1 MMLIDKRV
9 KTQQAEDCIEKL
21 SIYQEMA
28 LIEVFQV
35 GFSLLYTRQ
44 RDDGVLA
51 TANRGKSYITIDP
64 SGYANY
70 SPMIDIR

>member
-1 MMLIDKRV
+1 MFIDKRV

-21 SIYQEMA
+21 SIYQEVV

-35 GFSLLYTRQ
+35 GFSLLCTRQ
-44 RDDGVLA
+44 IDDGVLA
-51 TANRGKSYITIDP
+51 IASRGKSFITIDP

-70 SPMIDIR
+70 SPVIDIR

>member
-1 MMLIDKRV
+1 V
-9 KTQQAEDCIEKL
+9 
-21 SIYQEMA
+21 A

-44 RDDGVLA
+44 IDDGMLA
-51 TANRGKSYITIDP
+51 IANRGKSFITIDS

-70 SPMIDIR
+70 SPMIEIRELTTQVMKPLLKVV